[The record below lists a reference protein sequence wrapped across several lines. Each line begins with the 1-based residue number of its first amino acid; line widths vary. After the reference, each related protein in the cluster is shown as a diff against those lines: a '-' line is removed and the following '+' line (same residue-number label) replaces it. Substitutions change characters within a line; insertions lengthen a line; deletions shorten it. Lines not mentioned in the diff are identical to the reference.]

1 METLFSAILTLLVA
15 IFMSIV
21 PYIFF
26 LHVLEGAIEDESSRK
41 VVSVIITAVIFLF
54 AFGDNIQLFK

>member
-26 LHVLEGAIEDESSRK
+26 LHVLEGVIEDELSRK

-54 AFGDNIQLFK
+54 AFGDNIQ

>member
-1 METLFSAILTLLVA
+1 METLFSAVMTLLVA

-26 LHVLEGAIEDESSRK
+26 LHVLEGSIEDESSRK

>member
-1 METLFSAILTLLVA
+1 METLFSAVMTLLVA

-26 LHVLEGAIEDESSRK
+26 LHVLEGSIEDESSRK

-54 AFGDNIQLFK
+54 AFGDNIQFFK

>member
-26 LHVLEGAIEDESSRK
+26 LHVLEGAIKDELSRK

-54 AFGDNIQLFK
+54 AFGDNIQFFK

>member
-26 LHVLEGAIEDESSRK
+26 LHVLEGVIEDESSRK

>member
-1 METLFSAILTLLVA
+1 MTLLVA

-26 LHVLEGAIEDESSRK
+26 LHVLEGSIEDESSRK

-54 AFGDNIQLFK
+54 AFGDNIQFFK

>member
-26 LHVLEGAIEDESSRK
+26 LHVLEGSIEDESSRK

-54 AFGDNIQLFK
+54 AFGDNIQFFK